1 MFQNSKIRTFWES
14 GISIK
19 EVLGLNGEFMG
30 RGVAGVYLGE
40 IEKKENPQDLG
51 NGPKLAP

>member
-14 GISIK
+14 GRSIK